1 MEQNKIPVV
10 TIDDNIAWLTAEEAD
25 EYRKSLLNIY
35 EACKPKTGNYV
46 GKVVLL
52 GSAGEHDKVMS
63 SIIKDY
69 IDGTE

>member
-10 TIDDNIAWLTAEEAD
+10 TPDDNIVWLTPAEAD

-35 EACKPKTGNYV
+35 EVCKPKIDSYK
-46 GKVVLL
+46 GKPILL
-52 GSAGEHDKVMS
+52 GSAGEHDEVMS
-63 SIIKDY
+63 KIIKDF